1 MDIFTYSQS
10 FEQHVKAGSVGLLG
24 TNSAKLVELRDR
36 FPKRIWVFKTPKGSK
51 GSLQLLASLLVSDE
65 PRVAANADYPNVIY
79 YDPFST
85 ESVIYTE
92 SASSENVEAVNRVL
106 QYRFHK
112 AFKSNFKADAGLFA
126 LESNVVRELE
136 AVTASWARVQ
146 MLERVS
152 DRKAVQPI
160 NPFA

>member
-1 MDIFTYSQS
+1 LRCTQLQRRI
-10 FEQHVKAGSVGLLG
+10 KAHGYLYLL
-24 TNSAKLVELRDR
+24 SEFR
-36 FPKRIWVFKTPKGSK
+36 
-51 GSLQLLASLLVSDE
+51 
-65 PRVAANADYPNVIY
+65 AARQGGC
-79 YDPFST
+79 

-92 SASSENVEAVNRVL
+92 SASSENIEAVNRVL

-160 NPFA
+160 NPFAQSQ